1 MNPAL
6 LDPRLQAAYDLF
18 PQCAYGA
25 DIGSDHGKL
34 ALALVLGNRCSRIAV
49 TDISPVSLE
58 KAEKLFAQFRLLTRA
73 DFLLG
78 DGLSVLQT
86 RPEAVSICG
95 MGGRTLIGILER
107 GFDRID
113 GAALIL
119 SPQTEL
125 SRVRQFLYNSLS
137 YHLTDERCLRC
148 GGRHYVVMRAE
159 PGKAVLSP
167 AEAELGPVLMRQRT
181 APVRAYYAWRSG
193 VLSVCRDEG
202 LKEAKKWYDDA
213 LRQMPEDGSLS
224 EK

>member
-1 MNPAL
+1 MNPDM
-6 LDPRLQAAYDLF
+6 LDPRLRTAYDLF

-58 KAEKLFAQFRLLTRA
+58 KAEKLFGQFRLLTRA

-86 RPEAVSICG
+86 RPEAISICG
-95 MGGRTLIGILER
+95 MGGKTLTGILER
-107 GFDRID
+107 GFDRVQ

-119 SPQTEL
+119 SPQTEI
-125 SRVRQFLYNSLS
+125 SKVRRFLYASLS

-159 PGKAVLSP
+159 PGKAALSP
-167 AEAELGPVLMRQRT
+167 VEAELGPVLMRQGT
-181 APVRAYYAWRSG
+181 AGVRDYYAWRSA
-193 VLSVCRDEG
+193 VLSVCRDEDS
-202 LKEAKKWYDDA
+202 KEAKSWYDSA
-213 LRQMPEDGSLS
+213 LRRLPE
-224 EK
+224 